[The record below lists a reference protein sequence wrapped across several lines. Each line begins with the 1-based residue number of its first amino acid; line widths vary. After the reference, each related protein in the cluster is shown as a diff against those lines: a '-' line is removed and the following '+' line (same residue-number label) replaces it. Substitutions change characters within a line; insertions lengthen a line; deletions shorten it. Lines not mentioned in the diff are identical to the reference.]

1 MLYIYISIRMAY
13 IYIHTHFVF
22 FILHYITSLYVT
34 VTLYATHNFEYIYI
48 THANLGYILC

>member
-1 MLYIYISIRMAY
+1 MAY

-48 THANLGYILC
+48 YNTC